1 MSVKTH
7 ICEATSVHYQIAMLA
22 MKNKYRELENEILSL
37 IAYMFIRR
45 KSLNTW
51 RIGQVRI
58 SELFKSEENLS

>member
-37 IAYMFIRR
+37 TCIYVYKKKIFKYMENRTSTYF
-45 KSLNTW
+45 
-51 RIGQVRI
+51 RIVQI
-58 SELFKSEENLS
+58 